1 MNLCTSFFVYIGSIG
16 LYKRIVNADTQ
27 SIRIANAD
35 GQKKLK
41 KLSLLKGDENFF
53 PRKVRRGFFT
63 HPTAITPATRGKP
76 LRLQS
81 KL

>member
-35 GQKKLK
+35 GQGCYPPKCKQNRAMRVAHG
-41 KLSLLKGDENFF
+41 S
-53 PRKVRRGFFT
+53 V
-63 HPTAITPATRGKP
+63 
-76 LRLQS
+76 LQYWTVC
-81 KL
+81 